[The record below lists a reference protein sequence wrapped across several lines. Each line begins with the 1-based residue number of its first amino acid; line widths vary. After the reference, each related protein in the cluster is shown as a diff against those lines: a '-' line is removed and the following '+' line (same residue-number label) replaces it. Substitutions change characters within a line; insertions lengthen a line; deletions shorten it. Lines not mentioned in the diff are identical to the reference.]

1 MLYKN
6 ITIMKTKS
14 IIVLYL
20 IIFLS
25 GVAMNAYSQ
34 GIDNSGGFVTASST
48 NYMKFSGSSDM
59 TISGTTADQTTL
71 GNVTVDFTGT
81 GTYKLTIP
89 HDSYVT
95 VDGNLTLSDSLLLEA
110 NSSSSMA
117 SLITNGTVTGAYG
130 IVEQHI
136 VQDQWH
142 MVSSPVSSAVS
153 GVYTG
158 AYLYKWNEVDSTWAF
173 ITTTTESLTVTKGY
187 HLWSSGSGAN
197 TGPTDVVFTGLLNT
211 GNYSPT
217 ITYTAGANKGDGWN
231 ELGNPYPSALEWNSS
246 WTKSS
251 IDATMYMYDG
261 TQYKTWNYLL
271 PLASTLPNGE
281 IPSTQGFWVKA
292 NAASPSITIP
302 NAERVH
308 SSNTFYKS
316 GDELQDIFK
325 INVAGN
331 AYADEMIIGMFSE
344 ATDDF
349 DSEYDAYKLMGIE
362 AAPQLY
368 SFGNDTKYAVNL
380 FSEIIVDK
388 VIPLGFRAGAAAEYT
403 FEAEGLEDFDTSID
417 VYLED
422 KSAGSMI
429 NLRENPVYVF
439 YAENGLDEDRFV
451 IHFGIDVTGTGQNI
465 ADNNINIYSFDDV
478 VFVNYQLDVPGHVVV
493 YDVLGK
499 EVLLETLGTNQLNK
513 LTVNNGRGY
522 YIVKVISE
530 TKTETKKVLIN

>member
-6 ITIMKTKS
+6 RTIMKTKS

-20 IIFLS
+20 IIFLT
-25 GVAMNAYSQ
+25 GVAMNTYSQ

-48 NYMKFSGSSDM
+48 NYIKLSGSSDM

-71 GNVTVDFTGT
+71 GNVAIDFTGT

-89 HDSYVT
+89 NDSYVSI
-95 VDGNLTLSDSLLLEA
+95 DGNLTLADSLLLEA

-117 SLITNGTVTGAYG
+117 SLITNGTVKGAYG

-142 MVSSPVSSAVS
+142 MVSSPVSAAQSI
-153 GVYTG
+153 VYTDC
-158 AYLYKWNEVDSTWAF
+158 YLYKWNEPDSTWAF
-173 ITTTTESLTVTKGY
+173 ITTLTEPLTVAKGF
-187 HLWSSGSGAN
+187 HLWSSSSAP
-197 TGPTDVVFTGLLNT
+197 TGPTDVEFTGLLNT

-217 ITYTAGANKGDGWN
+217 ITYNAGSNKGDGWN

-246 WTKSS
+246 WTKSNV
-251 IDATMYMYDG
+251 DATVYMYDG

-271 PLASTLPNGE
+271 PMASTLPNGE

-308 SSNTFYKS
+308 SSNTFYKG
-316 GDELQDIFK
+316 GDELQDMFK
-325 INVAGN
+325 INVSGN
-331 AYADEMIIGMFSE
+331 AYADEMIIGMFSD

-368 SFGNDTKYAVNL
+368 SYGNGTKYAVNL
-380 FSEIIVDK
+380 FNEITEDK
-388 VIPLGFRAGAAAEYT
+388 AVPLGFRAGADAEYT

-451 IHFGIDVTGTGQNI
+451 LHFGIDVAGTGQNV
-465 ADNNINIYSFDDV
+465 ADNNINIYSFGDV
-478 VFVNYQLDVPGHVVV
+478 VFVNYQLDVPGHVIV

-499 EVLLETLGTNQLNK
+499 EIMSEALGTNQLNK

-530 TKTETKKVLIN
+530 TNIETKKVLIN